1 MTSFGDKLE
10 QLFPL
15 ILKEDNT
22 ARRVSPDEI
31 KNLSRKALLL
41 MEPVTMN
48 PYDISDVRREME
60 TYIYNYEMNYDEDFK
75 KKVDEFIIRK
85 TQTAGTKRRKSKKK
99 KRTKRKLK

>member
-1 MTSFGDKLE
+1 MTSFSDKLE

-22 ARRVSPDEI
+22 ARKVSPDEI
-31 KNLSRKALLL
+31 KVLSDKALLL

-48 PYDISDVRREME
+48 PYDSSDVRREME
-60 TYIYNYEMNYDEDFK
+60 TYIYNYEMNYDEEFK
-75 KKVDEFIIRK
+75 KKVDDFISRNK
-85 TQTAGTKRRKSKKK
+85 QTAGKKRRKSKKK